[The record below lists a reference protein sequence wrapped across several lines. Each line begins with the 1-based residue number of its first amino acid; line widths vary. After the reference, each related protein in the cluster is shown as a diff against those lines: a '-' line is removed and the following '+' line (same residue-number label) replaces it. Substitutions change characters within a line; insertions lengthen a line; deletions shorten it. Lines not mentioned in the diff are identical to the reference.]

1 MEKTQ
6 RREVNVD
13 RMRLTGNK
21 PEGWITRLK
30 RFDDVTIGKERYSF
44 WVEGEGDEMFF
55 YLAREGHGLRD
66 GLFTYDATISVERQ
80 IVAGEECMKITSA
93 MTAKGLRGRGLYSAL
108 KKNALQYIEDNVDNY
123 AKIIEQDIIDTNPIY
138 REVVK
143 SAETGASLMDN
154 DKILRHF
161 EYVSGKKI
169 TDIRGEGVITANG
182 YEYHLVVS
190 LENH

>member
-1 MEKTQ
+1 M
-6 RREVNVD
+6 
-13 RMRLTGNK
+13 
-21 PEGWITRLK
+21 
-30 RFDDVTIGKERYSF
+30 
-44 WVEGEGDEMFF
+44 
-55 YLAREGHGLRD
+55 
-66 GLFTYDATISVERQ
+66 
-80 IVAGEECMKITSA
+80 
-93 MTAKGLRGRGLYSAL
+93 
-108 KKNALQYIEDNVDNY
+108 DNY

-143 SAETGASLMDN
+143 SAETGASIMDN